1 MKSICQDHVDLKV
14 PVERAYEFVSDT
26 ARWPM
31 WLAFVVNVHPLDEE
45 ALHLGSELRIC
56 MAAGKRRR
64 QEIFE
69 VTRHVGNAF
78 LSLESDLSAARRIDF
93 RFEQR
98 GAMSRL
104 SLAVGYPVFGGFFPE
119 IWDAL
124 FVRPMVRRAVQES
137 LIHVRGA
144 LDDAADITHVPTGS
158 AIDIDPSSADDRRVS
173 VAAES
178 VQVA

>member
-1 MKSICQDHVDLKV
+1 MKSVCQDHVDLRV
-14 PVERAYEFVSDT
+14 PVEQAYEFVSDT

-45 ALHLGSELRIC
+45 KIHLGSELRIC

-78 LSLESDLSAARRIDF
+78 LSFESDLSAARRIDF

-104 SLAVGYPVFGGFFPE
+104 SLAVGYPVFGGVFPE

-124 FVRPMVRRAVQES
+124 FVRPMVRRAVRES

-144 LDDAADITHVPTGS
+144 LDDAADIAQVRTGS
-158 AIDIDPSSADDRRVS
+158 THDMDRPLADEHRVS
-173 VAAES
+173 VVAEP

>member
-1 MKSICQDHVDLKV
+1 MKSVCQDHVDLKV

-45 ALHLGSELRIC
+45 ALHIGSELRIC

-69 VTRHVGNAF
+69 VTRHVRNAF
-78 LSLESDLSAARRIDF
+78 LSIESDLSAARRIDF

-98 GAMSRL
+98 GSMSRL
-104 SLAVGYPVFGGFFPE
+104 SFAVGYPVFGGIFPE

-124 FVRPMVRRAVQES
+124 FVRPMVRRAVRES

-144 LDDAADITHVPTGS
+144 LDDAADVTHVPTGGS
-158 AIDIDPSSADDRRVS
+158 LDSESQADDRRVS
-173 VAAES
+173 VVAEPA
-178 VQVA
+178 QVA